1 MGLFSK
7 KEKNERRDSKLNDY
21 FEGYTKKN
29 KSLSTAITK
38 LFGGY
43 TALND
48 DLLEDLLVTLI
59 EADVGVITSEKI
71 IDELKN
77 RIRDNLITTK
87 EGAMEEL
94 ITIMEEIYDEKS
106 ERPLNLD
113 HEKNNLIMMVGVNG
127 SGKTTT
133 ISKLARYYM
142 KKGKTVGLIAGDTF
156 RAGAVAQLVRWAERL
171 NIHCVTGKE
180 NADPASV
187 MVDGCRYYKE
197 NPVDIIIADTA
208 GRLQNKNNLMQEL
221 AKMKR
226 VTAREIEDAP
236 HEIWLT
242 IDATTGQNGL
252 SQAEL
257 FLKATEVTGVVL
269 TKMDGTSRG
278 GIVMAIKDQYNL
290 PVRFITY
297 GEDLDSITEF
307 YLRGYLETVVDEQ

>member
-21 FEGYTKKN
+21 FEGYTRKT

-59 EADVGVITSEKI
+59 EADVGVLTSEKI
-71 IDELKN
+71 IDDLKN
-77 RIRDNLITTK
+77 RIRDNLISSK
-87 EGAMEEL
+87 EAAMEEL

-106 ERPLNLD
+106 EKPLNLD
-113 HEKNNLIMMVGVNG
+113 HEKNNLIMRVGVNG

-133 ISKLARYYM
+133 ISKLARYFM

-226 VTAREIEDAP
+226 VTGREIEGAP

-278 GIVMAIKDQYNL
+278 GIVMAIKDQYKL

-297 GEDLDSITEF
+297 GEDLDSITDF
-307 YLRGYLETVVDEQ
+307 YLRGYLETVVDE

>member
-21 FEGYTKKN
+21 FEGYTRKT

-59 EADVGVITSEKI
+59 EADVGVLTSEKI

-77 RIRDNLITTK
+77 RIRDNLISSK
-87 EGAMEEL
+87 EAAMEEL

-106 ERPLNLD
+106 EKPLNLD

-226 VTAREIEDAP
+226 VTAREIEGAP

-278 GIVMAIKDQYNL
+278 GIVMAIKDQYKL

-297 GEDLDSITEF
+297 GEDLDSITDF
-307 YLRGYLETVVDEQ
+307 YLRGYLETVVDE

>member
-59 EADVGVITSEKI
+59 EADVGVLTSEKI

-77 RIRDNLITTK
+77 RIRDNLISSK
-87 EGAMEEL
+87 EAAMEEL

-106 ERPLNLD
+106 EKPLNLD

-226 VTAREIEDAP
+226 VTTREIEGAP

-278 GIVMAIKDQYNL
+278 GIVMAIK
-290 PVRFITY
+290 
-297 GEDLDSITEF
+297 
-307 YLRGYLETVVDEQ
+307 